1 MTMREPLLQEWAEWF
16 PVLLQGLRQSLWL
29 AFAAIVIGFPLGFL
43 LAVVVM
49 SKRRWLST
57 LGLVFVEIGRGMPA
71 LVILYLVYYG
81 LPRFGISLTNL
92 SAAVI
97 ALSWNYSCYCS
108 EIFRGGIQ
116 SVPVGQVE
124 AGSAL
129 GLQSRV
135 TFFWVVVPQAFRSII
150 PALLGQ
156 SILVFQ
162 DTSLAYTIAVPE
174 LMKQAYTLGGS
185 TFQYLRVFVLAGL
198 VYAMVTLP
206 ATWITGW
213 LEKRLTQSY

>member
-1 MTMREPLLQEWAEWF
+1 MKEPLMQQWAEWF
-16 PVLLQGLRQSLWL
+16 PVLLHGLGQSLWL
-29 AFAAIVIGFPLGFL
+29 AFAAIVIGLPLGFAF
-43 LAVVVM
+43 AVMVM
-49 SKRRWLST
+49 SKQRWVSIF
-57 LGLVFVEIGRGMPA
+57 GLVIVEIGRGMPA

-81 LPRFGISLTNL
+81 LPRFGMSLTNI
-92 SAAVI
+92 SAAII

-116 SVPVGQVE
+116 SVPSGQIE
-124 AGSAL
+124 AGNAL
-129 GLQSRV
+129 GLASRV
-135 TFFWVVVPQAFRSII
+135 TFFSVIVPQAFRSIV

-185 TFQYLRVFVLAGL
+185 TFQYLRVFMLAGL

-206 ATWITGW
+206 ATWITGR
-213 LEKRLTQSY
+213 LEHRLVQSY

>member
-1 MTMREPLLQEWAEWF
+1 MREPLLQQWAEWF
-16 PVLLQGLRQSLWL
+16 PVLLHGLGQSLWL
-29 AFAAIVIGFPLGFL
+29 AFAAIIIGLSLGF
-43 LAVVVM
+43 AFAMMVM
-49 SKRRWLST
+49 STRRWVSA
-57 LGLVFVEIGRGMPA
+57 LGLVIVEIGRGMPA

-81 LPRFGISLTNL
+81 LPRFGVSLTNI

-116 SVPVGQVE
+116 SVPRGQVE
-124 AGSAL
+124 AGNAL
-129 GLQSRV
+129 GLESRV
-135 TFFWVVVPQAFRSII
+135 TFFSVIVPQAFRSII

-213 LEKRLTQSY
+213 LERRLTQSY

>member
-49 SKRRWLST
+49 SKRRWLSA

-124 AGSAL
+124 AGNAL